1 MEDEDLF
8 IDESQSGEDVDS
20 PPAVSSRDM
29 IPPAYDGL
37 DAFGRIREGVFGASR
52 AEREE
57 MIQAARDSVR
67 ELQRRGKGAVRRVLQ
82 DERERRR
89 RVVAEQLCHGDME
102 EADRIIAAGGPHFRQ
117 RMQMLRWRM
126 THPRRRRK

>member
-8 IDESQSGEDVDS
+8 IDESQSGEEVDS
-20 PPAVSSRDM
+20 SPSVSSRDT

-37 DAFGRIREGVFGASR
+37 DAFGRIRDGVFSASR

-67 ELQRRGKGAVRRVLQ
+67 GLQKRGKGMVQRALQ

-89 RVVAEQLCHGDME
+89 RAVAEQLCHGDME

-126 THPRRRRK
+126 AHPRWRRK